1 MQQADHRHQQ
11 AMLELIDMANRKGS
25 RAPSQQGFSPV
36 LTEDQFSKIH
46 KGLTVAAQKTYQ
58 AVPAKTA
65 WSVSNIMTEL
75 ARKGFNFEKRTVMEA
90 LEQLQG
96 AGVVTGSGAM
106 WVRVKISG
114 AKVKTDK
121 AEKPSPENTRS
132 PIDRLFEIVSELE
145 SQRQHTG
152 LLISEFRDLSL
163 ALYEEFDSL
172 RKQAADAERNAKER
186 IMKKFLEA

>member
-1 MQQADHRHQQ
+1 M
-11 AMLELIDMANRKGS
+11 
-25 RAPSQQGFSPV
+25 

-65 WSVSNIMTEL
+65 WSLSNIMTEL

-114 AKVKTDK
+114 AKVKTEK
-121 AEKPSPENTRS
+121 AEKTPEKIVA